1 MSGVYIAGMQ
11 KPEKCDECPLQT
23 ADMICE
29 LSTCPLIPVPDHG
42 RLIDADALRELAI
55 KRIDTAI
62 SEQASAKRDSKEYHM
77 AVGSIGMAF
86 RCRLDVDEFPTI
98 IPADKK
104 DPEP

>member
-11 KPEKCDECPLQT
+11 KPEKCDDCPLQT

-42 RLIDADALRELAI
+42 RLIDAEALMKQVEHDAPLSTVYEKTMRRYLNNA
-55 KRIDTAI
+55 
-62 SEQASAKRDSKEYHM
+62 
-77 AVGSIGMAF
+77 
-86 RCRLDVDEFPTI
+86 PTI